1 MVGRRQDARDL
12 FADTRVGVPGGG
24 GEVTEN
30 HHGDEASEGRDS
42 RLSDAAHGRGEEAN
56 ELGYD
61 SGVLQL
67 TERAHDI
74 SQSLGLSLEC
84 L

>member
-24 GEVTEN
+24 SEVTQD

-42 RLSDAAHGRGEEAN
+42 RLSDTAHGRGEQAN

-61 SGVLQL
+61 SGVLQIA
-67 TERAHDI
+67 ERDHDI
-74 SQSLGLSLEC
+74 SQSLRLSFERL
-84 L
+84 